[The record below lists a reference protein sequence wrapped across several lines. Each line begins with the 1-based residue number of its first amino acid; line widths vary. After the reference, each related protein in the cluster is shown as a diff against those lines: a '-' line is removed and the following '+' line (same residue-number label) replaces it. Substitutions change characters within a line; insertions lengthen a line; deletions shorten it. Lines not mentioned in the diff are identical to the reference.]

1 MDVHNLKKRGMRG
14 LDYTIKSFDELRKRF
29 GEPSELAKRKVIS
42 YVDEHCRN
50 YIAKSPFL
58 ILSTSYKDGS
68 SDASPRGDAPGFV
81 VVLDENRI
89 VIPDRPGNKRMDSL
103 KNILS
108 NPQVGILFLIPGMS
122 ETLRVNGKAS
132 LTLDPKL
139 LGLMAAG
146 GKNPLLGIV
155 IEVEECFIQCGK
167 ALRRS
172 GLWNPES
179 WADPSTL
186 PSGAEILAAHSKL
199 PGTSADDIK
208 VRLEDGYRNRLY

>member
-1 MDVHNLKKRGMRG
+1 MRE
-14 LDYTIKSFDELRKRF
+14 LDHTIKSFDELRERF

-50 YIAKSPFL
+50 YISKSPFL
-58 ILSTSYKDGS
+58 ILSTSDKDGC
-68 SDASPRGDAPGFV
+68 SDASPRGDTPGFV
-81 VVLDENRI
+81 LILDKNRI

-108 NPQVGILFLIPGMS
+108 NPQVGLLFLIPGMS
-122 ETLRVNGKAS
+122 ETLRVNGRAS
-132 LTLDPKL
+132 LTLDPEL
-139 LGLMAAG
+139 LGRMAAG
-146 GKNPLLGIV
+146 GKNPLLGIE

-172 GLWNPES
+172 GLWVPES

-199 PGTSADDIK
+199 PGTTAAEIK
-208 VRLEDGYRNRLY
+208 DRLEDGYRNRLY

>member
-1 MDVHNLKKRGMRG
+1 MRE
-14 LDYTIKSFDELRKRF
+14 LDHTIKSFEELRERF

-42 YVDEHCRN
+42 YVDEHSRN

-58 ILSTSYKDGS
+58 ILSTSDKDGF
-68 SDASPRGDAPGFV
+68 SDASPRGDSPGFV
-81 VVLDENRI
+81 LILDENRI

-108 NPQVGILFLIPGMS
+108 NPQVGLLFLIPGMS
-122 ETLRVNGKAS
+122 ETLRINGRAS
-132 LTLDPKL
+132 LTLDPEL
-139 LGLMAAG
+139 LGRMAAG

-172 GLWNPES
+172 ELWIPES

-199 PGTSADDIK
+199 PGTTVAEIK
-208 VRLEDGYRNRLY
+208 DRLEDGYKNRLY